1 MSALDDEIDKN
12 TFMTG
17 INAEG
22 GGKVPLDAESMKR
35 VYALHGKLTGVV
47 DTLSSKVSG
56 VLQKQEKEFLQ
67 AYRAHMYNV
76 QKELQQLRARL
87 DDAEMSLKKNDK
99 IRKLEEAR
107 DWFREEAL
115 RLVSILISLYFHRY
129 FFLSHMYGESMQ
141 QGRRTLTYNFTF
153 LSMISYISYH

>member
-1 MSALDDEIDKN
+1 MEEE
-12 TFMTG
+12 TFMTSVK
-17 INAEG
+17 NG
-22 GGKVPLDAESMKR
+22 GGSVLAGNENEEVKR
-35 VYALHGKLTGVV
+35 VLSLHGKLTGVV
-47 DTLSSKVSG
+47 ETLSSKVSG

-76 QKELQQLRARL
+76 QKDLQQLRAKL

-115 RLVSILISLYFHRY
+115 RLVSTW
-129 FFLSHMYGESMQ
+129 MQ
-141 QGRRTLTYNFTF
+141 
-153 LSMISYISYH
+153 S

>member
-1 MSALDDEIDKN
+1 MKKCNRNRFACDTSTLMDEDKD
-12 TFMTG
+12 TFLTSVDG
-17 INAEG
+17 IQG
-22 GGKVPLDAESMKR
+22 SQDSESMKR
-35 VYALHGKLTGVV
+35 VMSLHGKLTGVV
-47 DTLSSKVSG
+47 DTLSAKVSG

-76 QKELQQLRARL
+76 QKELQQLRSRL

-115 RLVSILISLYFHRY
+115 RLVSVLKKERGRHPQKKQGVTREIKSLYMVSS
-129 FFLSHMYGESMQ
+129 L
-141 QGRRTLTYNFTF
+141 
-153 LSMISYISYH
+153 